1 MSSCRLAIASAHH
14 LAYAPQYVAQELG
27 FFERERVEVELV
39 ACPAGDS
46 AIIDTLS
53 NGQADLVLG
62 SVLFALRMG
71 QEGLSP
77 VLVAQSNQ
85 NTRHWL
91 MARQDRKTFVWGE
104 LRGATVV
111 VSPTNVPTP
120 WVAFRQALFNKGI
133 ALDEVAFVI
142 GYSAEHAVSEFKRGI
157 GDFLLVDPESI
168 DPRTGLKEVA
178 SVAAALG
185 PVPWSV
191 YCGTSALATEQS
203 GPIAAFRKA
212 VSAAAIWLYDNSA
225 QEASS
230 VLAKVFADKR
240 APEIAAQVARYQRA
254 ELWVRDATV
263 NPAHV
268 ATWDDALRRGGLMPK
283 GLNLAQLCQDSISQD
298 MR

>member
-1 MSSCRLAIASAHH
+1 MSSSRLAIASAHH
-14 LAYAPQYVAQELG
+14 LAYAPQYVAQALG
-27 FFERERVEVELV
+27 FFEREGVEVELL

-46 AIIDTLS
+46 AIIDTLN

-62 SVLFALRMG
+62 SVLFALRMV

-91 MARQDRKTFVWGE
+91 MAREDQQTFVWGK

-120 WVAFRQALFNKGI
+120 WVAFRQALFNKGL

-142 GYSAEHAVSEFKRGI
+142 GYSAEQAVSEFKRGV

-168 DPRTGLKEVA
+168 EPRTGLKEVA

-191 YCGTSALATEQS
+191 YCSTSVLAAEKNR
-203 GPIAAFRKA
+203 PFVAFRQA

-225 QEASS
+225 QEASR

-240 APEIAAQVARYQRA
+240 ATDIAAQVARYQRA
-254 ELWVRDATV
+254 ELWVPDATV

-268 ATWDDALRRGGLMPK
+268 ATWDDALRRGGLMPN
-283 GLNLAQLCQDSISQD
+283 GLGLAQLC
-298 MR
+298 R